1 MPRYWL
7 DVEYDGTPFAGL
19 QFQENA
25 PSVQGVIE
33 EAVYRFCGERPTLQC
48 AGRTD
53 AGVHAF
59 GQVCHI
65 DLETPRRVD
74 KIRDAVNFH
83 VRPWPVSIL
92 DVKEMPDD
100 WHARFSARKRHYL
113 YRILDRRPPP
123 VIDRER
129 VWHTYLPLDVER
141 MQVAANHLLGDHD
154 FTTFRSAHCQ
164 GKSPQKTL
172 ERLDVT
178 RVGNEIHVHASA
190 RSFLHHQVR
199 SFVGTL
205 KLVGEGV
212 HGPEW
217 VKEILEARDRTRCGP
232 VAPACGLY
240 FMKVDYD

>member
-1 MPRYWL
+1 MPRYRL

-33 EAVYRFCGERPTLQC
+33 EAVYRFCGERPSLHC

-65 DLETPRRVD
+65 DLETPRETD

-83 VRPWPVSIL
+83 VRPWPISIL
-92 DVKEMPDD
+92 KVTEMGED

-129 VWHTYLPLDVER
+129 VWHVKVPLDVAA
-141 MQVAANHLLGDHD
+141 MQKAASYLVGDHD
-154 FTTFRSAHCQ
+154 FTTFRSTHCQ

-172 ERLDVT
+172 EVLDVA
-178 RVGNEIHVHASA
+178 RVGEEIHVTASA

-199 SFVGTL
+199 SFVGSL
-205 KLVGEGV
+205 KLVGEGSYP
-212 HGPEW
+212 PEW
-217 VKEILEARDRTRCGP
+217 MGEILAARDRTLCGP
-232 VAPACGLY
+232 VAPSCGLY
-240 FMKVDYD
+240 FMKVDY